1 MYRLIV
7 GEGGCDARYFMR
19 EMTLREAQDFAE
31 GLWARQHAAWEQTR
45 LLANVIARS
54 NGAKK
59 DLDIRFPWEDEEVE
73 TKVATKEEVERG
85 KRIMLEM
92 EKRLNAR
99 LNNNGK

>member
-59 DLDIRFPWEDEEVE
+59 DLDIRFPWENEDDVE

-99 LNNNGK
+99 LNNGK